1 MKSVVHTILIFIGLY
16 IITSSGILEFFA
28 QKSFLIFAVAS
39 VFVMLAIAF
48 ILLNLKK
55 NSKGENNDKK

>member
-28 QKSFLIFAVAS
+28 QKNFLIFAVAS
-39 VFVMLAIAF
+39 VFVMLGIAF
-48 ILLNLKK
+48 VLLNLKK
-55 NSKGENNDKK
+55 HSKGESND